1 MRIGE
6 SIATYDVGLAL
17 RGKSGRFEVTGP
29 AGEIYDVTCK
39 PGHSVANLEWSGN
52 GNDHP
57 PFLIR
62 RIAEVGSLAE
72 PKATAELPEAGLP
85 EDERQR
91 ASSPLPFMLEQEVEE
106 RQSSNVGNIELLYR
120 EDNLETG
127 QPLACVYLK
136 SDLRDHAFDGELLV
150 TSGCTTFNE
159 LDSEIRRLQARLD
172 EIRSRAKK
180 MFYKTQEFATS
191 A

>member
-6 SIATYDVGLAL
+6 TIATYDVGLAL

-29 AGEIYDVTCK
+29 AGETYDVTCK
-39 PGHSVANLEWSGN
+39 PSQSVANLEWSSN

-62 RIAEVGSLAE
+62 RIAEDG
-72 PKATAELPEAGLP
+72 PKATTAELPEAELP
-85 EDERQR
+85 EEESQS
-91 ASSPLPFMLEQEVEE
+91 AALPCPFMIEQDVEE
-106 RQSSNVGNIELLYR
+106 RQSSNVGNIELSYL
-120 EDNLETG
+120 EGNLETG
-127 QPLACVYLK
+127 QPSACVHLQ
-136 SDLRDHAFDGELLV
+136 SDPRDHSFDGQLMV
-150 TSGCTTFNE
+150 TSRCTTFND

>member
-1 MRIGE
+1 
-6 SIATYDVGLAL
+6 L

-29 AGEIYDVTCK
+29 TGEIYDVTCK
-39 PGHSVANLEWSGN
+39 PGHSVANLEWSSN

-72 PKATAELPEAGLP
+72 TKATAELPEAGLP
-85 EDERQR
+85 EDECQR

-136 SDLRDHAFDGELLV
+136 SDLRDHALDSELLV